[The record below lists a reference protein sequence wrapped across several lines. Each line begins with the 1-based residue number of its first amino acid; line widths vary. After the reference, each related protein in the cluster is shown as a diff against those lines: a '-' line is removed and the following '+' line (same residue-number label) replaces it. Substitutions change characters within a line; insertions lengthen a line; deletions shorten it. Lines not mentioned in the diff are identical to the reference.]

1 MTQTAI
7 EWLVSKI
14 ESNTNPKLTQKEL
27 IERVEQAKEMEKQR
41 QDEFAI
47 GFAEWIV
54 DYTFNGCY
62 GNDVSELLEE
72 FKKEKEL

>member
-1 MTQTAI
+1 MRPQDFLSGKLKDVKFRVSLHDELVTTQEEVDSFAI
-7 EWLVSKI
+7 E
-14 ESNTNPKLTQKEL
+14 
-27 IERVEQAKEMEKQR
+27 
-41 QDEFAI
+41 
-47 GFAEWIV
+47 FAEWIV